1 MYKEDKNYN
10 MTQMLLLCHH
20 TPSTTVHPAGCL
32 ASYIWEEATGW
43 GENDI
48 LCDARRGERP
58 SATQ

>member
-1 MYKEDKNYN
+1 

-20 TPSTTVHPAGCL
+20 TPCTTVHTAGCL